1 MKINNIDHVKKDIVT
16 DDGVKNVERQIP
28 IGIKE
33 GSTRIIM
40 RLFTVK
46 PGGHSPLHTHDFE
59 HLVKVESGK
68 GIVVSSEGEREI
80 GVGDFV
86 YVEPNEIHQF
96 KNPFE
101 EDFKFICVIP
111 NK

>member
-1 MKINNIDHVKKDIVT
+1 MKINNIKNVKKEKVMDE
-16 DDGVKNVERQIP
+16 GVKDVERQIP
-28 IGIKE
+28 IGIPE
-33 GSTRIIM
+33 GSKRIIM

-46 PGGHSPLHTHDFE
+46 PGGHSPLHTHDYE

-68 GIVVSSEGEREI
+68 GIIVFSGGEREI
-80 GVGDFV
+80 NVGDFV

-96 KNPFE
+96 KNPFDE
-101 EDFKFICVIP
+101 ELKFICVIP